1 MNIAIEMIAYVKGIT
16 EGNDQKTHLE
26 RLQKT
31 NRELWSFTVSTSKLG
46 TLIWPFSIL
55 WLNIEEVKMHPL
67 YLNTESYILL
77 SISAALSL
85 KKFKTSL

>member
-31 NRELWSFTVSTSKLG
+31 NREL
-46 TLIWPFSIL
+46 
-55 WLNIEEVKMHPL
+55 
-67 YLNTESYILL
+67 
-77 SISAALSL
+77 
-85 KKFKTSL
+85 

>member
-1 MNIAIEMIAYVKGIT
+1 M
-16 EGNDQKTHLE
+16 
-26 RLQKT
+26 
-31 NRELWSFTVSTSKLG
+31 
-46 TLIWPFSIL
+46 WPFSIL
-55 WLNIEEVKMHPL
+55 WLNIEEVNMHLL